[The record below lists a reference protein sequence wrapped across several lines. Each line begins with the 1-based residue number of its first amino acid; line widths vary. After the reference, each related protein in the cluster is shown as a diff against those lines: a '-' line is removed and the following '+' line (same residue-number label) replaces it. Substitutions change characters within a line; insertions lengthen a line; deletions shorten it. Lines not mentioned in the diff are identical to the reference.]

1 VAKIRRVR
9 ADVLE
14 PRIWGFVSGLLL
26 EPGRLRRGLEAM
38 IEEEERANRGGPE
51 REAKLWHDKLQ
62 EAERMRSGYQ
72 DLAAKG
78 LLTYEELGEKL
89 AALEET
95 RATARRELEA
105 LKGRRERLEDL
116 KRDRDAPLIGGSLY
130 VPSVT
135 RESTRRC
142 SCALFRDRHLA
153 RSAPARRTAL
163 GRRWRRRIS
172 SRRLLQAGRAGA
184 GPPIPLAPISRASRA
199 SPLLDLDS
207 IGAPS

>member
-1 VAKIRRVR
+1 M
-9 ADVLE
+9 E

-116 KRDRDAPLIGGSLY
+116 KRDRDALLERY
-130 VPSVT
+130 ANVT
-135 RESTRRC
+135 
-142 SCALFRDRHLA
+142 A
-153 RSAPARRTAL
+153 
-163 GRRWRRRIS
+163 
-172 SRRLLQAGRAGA
+172 
-184 GPPIPLAPISRASRA
+184 
-199 SPLLDLDS
+199 
-207 IGAPS
+207 